1 MQPDYAS
8 QKLAAA
14 IIPKRTTVDQ
24 HGWFDERRCISEH
37 SETGTVNINLY
48 EPSKVN
54 FGGTDVG
61 EPTEREWLPI
71 NLKES

>member
-24 HGWFDERRCISEH
+24 HGWFHERRCISGH
-37 SETGTVNINLY
+37 DDTGTVNINLY
-48 EPSKVN
+48 EPSNVN
-54 FGGTDVG
+54 FGVLTSENRRKGSD
-61 EPTEREWLPI
+61 I
-71 NLKES
+71 Q